1 MKKNVFRLSLVIT
14 LIFSSLLNLNFIKS
28 ANATNQSD
36 LLWSQE
42 FNGKMGAKID
52 PKFWNY
58 DIGGTGWGNN
68 ELQNYQKD
76 AVAMD
81 GKGNLVITVKKSVD
95 KNSFCVYGPCRYSSG
110 RILTA
115 GKVAFK
121 YGKIEA
127 RIKMPAGG
135 GTWPAFWML
144 GNNISAVG
152 WPNCGE
158 IDIIEGVGNNPKW
171 VSVALHGPEYS
182 GGKNIGTSFLNSSN
196 LSAGY
201 HTFGIQWMPS
211 QISWTFDGE
220 VVQTVNQDSLNGKTW
235 VFDAPQYLLLN
246 VAMGGNL
253 GGDVPEKFSSAKM
266 YIDWIRVSKFN
277 GYGEIITQ

>member
-28 ANATNQSD
+28 ANAANQSD

-42 FNGKMGAKID
+42 FNGKMDAKID

-182 GGKNIGTSFLNSSN
+182 GGKNIGTSFLNGSN

-211 QISWTFDGE
+211 QINWTFDGE
-220 VVQTVNQDSLNGKTW
+220 VIQTVNQDSLNGKTW